1 MGMQLSSGS
10 SKGAQPN
17 INVTPLV
24 DVVLVLLIIFMV
36 VLPSVQDGVQINMF
50 ESKAAKKK
58 TLDDDAIIVTLT
70 QDGLIYLGEQEL
82 SHDQSLSKI
91 QAARELK
98 EDTQVVLRAD
108 AKMEYGKVR
117 DWFKSAQELGIGK
130 VDLAVMVKKGK
141 GGDDS

>member
-58 TLDDDAIIVTLT
+58 QLDEDAVIVTLT
-70 QDGLIYLGEQEL
+70 QDDKIYVGENEL
-82 SHDQSLSKI
+82 SPENAIAQI
-91 QAARELK
+91 QASRQVNENV
-98 EDTQVVLRAD
+98 QVVLRAD

-117 DWFKSAQELGIGK
+117 DWFKSAQDMGIGK

-141 GGDDS
+141 DGDNS

>member
-58 TLDDDAIIVTLT
+58 QLDDDAVIVTLT
-70 QDGLIYLGEQEL
+70 QDDKIYVGEHEL
-82 SHDQSLSKI
+82 PTEKALATI
-91 QAARELK
+91 QAAREVK
-98 EDTQVVLRAD
+98 EEVQVVLRAD

-117 DWFKSAQELGIGK
+117 DWFKSAQDLGIGK
-130 VDLAVMVKKGK
+130 IDLAVMVKKGK
-141 GGDDS
+141 GDEAS

>member
-58 TLDDDAIIVTLT
+58 QLDDDAIIVTLT
-70 QDGLIYLGEQEL
+70 QDDKIYVGENEL
-82 SHDQSLSKI
+82 TLENSLAQI
-91 QAARELK
+91 QASRQVK
-98 EDTQVVLRAD
+98 EDVQIVLRAD

-117 DWFKSAQELGIGK
+117 DWFKAAQDLGVGK
-130 VDLAVMVKKGK
+130 IDLAVMVKKGK
-141 GGDDS
+141 GDKDS